1 MRYWMWIVAL
11 LLAVPAVARAGDDP
25 GALIPGG
32 EGVEGEEEAELPN
45 VHTVKVSAR
54 VDRLVLTDGSVV
66 RGSIVAVGAKAVII
80 ATAAGEQTVPRGKIE
95 QIRRAPAGAPSV
107 PRTFETEI
115 DSGHER
121 IVVPPGLEEEV
132 TGAEATPR
140 GVGSRVAEKVI
151 DLAYKPE
158 KGQEIT
164 VDLDIATRRYE
175 EWGAAEARGR
185 DERVQVRVK
194 PTVGSVQGDGS
205 WTVRASYELKALFRG
220 YANVTA
226 LHEQKVGEV
235 SVVRRLS
242 PDGIWKPGSD
252 AIRGAAATD
261 RRFFQ
266 WLNYF
271 TVPLPAEPV
280 VFDSPLELKELMPAA
295 LARALLPPPKGVS
308 APGWKVTG
316 TYVVEGTQEVDGIRC
331 ARVSMKLE
339 GRGAGAGR
347 YEGAPADVDVAA
359 QSAWTVFFDIDAG
372 RPFRSNV
379 KTSAVA
385 TVGGR
390 GGQEIK
396 LKTDRW
402 VEATVAGPRPKPRP
416 TPEPEKKTEP
426 AEPAREKNIEEDL
439 DDLMKKL
446 GGEKVEKKADEGEK
460 TKGPENRGGNKEAP

>member
-1 MRYWMWIVAL
+1 MWFAAV
-11 LLAVPAVARAGDDP
+11 LLAVPAVARAGEAP
-25 GALIPGG
+25 GALIPGAEG
-32 EGVEGEEEAELPN
+32 EAGEEEAELPN

-66 RGSIVAVGAKAVII
+66 RGSIVAVGTKAVVI
-80 ATAAGEQTVPRGKIE
+80 ATAAGEQTVAREKIE
-95 QIRRAPAGAPSV
+95 QVRRAPAGAPSV

-115 DSGHER
+115 GSGHER

-151 DLAYKPE
+151 DLEYKPE

-164 VDLDIATRRYE
+164 ADLDIETRRYE
-175 EWGAAEARGR
+175 ERGAAEATGR

-194 PTVGSVQGDGS
+194 PTVTSVQGDGS
-205 WTVRASYELKALFRG
+205 WTVQASYELKALLRG

-226 LHEQKVGEV
+226 LHQQKVGEA

-242 PDGIWKPGSD
+242 PDGIWEPGAD

-261 RRFFQ
+261 RRFFH

-280 VFDSPLELKELMPAA
+280 VFDSPLELKELVPAA
-295 LARALLPPPKGVS
+295 VGRTLLPPPTGLSV
-308 APGWKVTG
+308 PGWKVTG
-316 TYVVEGTQEVDGIRC
+316 TYVVEGIREVDGIRC
-331 ARVSMKLE
+331 ARVSMKLR

-347 YEGAPADVDVAA
+347 YDGAPANVDVTAN
-359 QSAWTVFFDIDAG
+359 SAWTVFFDIEAG
-372 RPFRSNV
+372 RPLRSTV
-379 KTSAVA
+379 ETTASA

-390 GGQEIK
+390 DGQEIK

-402 VEATVAGPRPKPRP
+402 VEATVTGPRPKPQP
-416 TPEPEKKTEP
+416 VPEPEKKAEP
-426 AEPAREKNIEEDL
+426 AEPAREKDMEEDL

-446 GGEKVEKKADEGEK
+446 GEEKVEEKPGNDEKAK
-460 TKGPENRGGNKEAP
+460 RPENRGGNKEGP